1 MRSQELLF
9 AAGAVLLIG
18 LASAL
23 MVFSGSEQAPPVS
36 PAAESK
42 SEPKPPP
49 APDPLVSSD
58 PLMKAE
64 PESRQV
70 DTSGWTDGVIM
81 GDILLAA
88 SAIPRLQSISI
99 EIIELRSP
107 VAGSKEPPPLHLR
120 GIPVAIGAGTP
131 VFTIRNIPFSDC
143 GYLVRA
149 CSPGLNGGQQTV
161 QVTKAHPCA
170 EVRLA
175 ICPGVCCT
183 VLLRDQDQGALAGT
197 EVTMMPSGE
206 PPGRPPQNGKT
217 DNYGSVVFTNVL
229 AGDWLVYVGH
239 LQQPL
244 APPAELTVQPGT
256 GSIHSQGITVTVP
269 RGQPFTVQAQDIL
282 QHGIEDVQ
290 VKLLATD
297 KTRLTQ
303 LEAQTDWSGRAS
315 FPYLAPGRYQI
326 DVYKTDY
333 ERRSGTLTVT
343 EGEPVAEQTFRMVR
357 LR

>member
-9 AAGAVLLIG
+9 ATGAVLLIG

-23 MVFSGSEQAPPVS
+23 MVFSGSEQAPSVS
-36 PAAESK
+36 QAAESK

-49 APDPLVSSD
+49 PPESLVSSD
-58 PLMKAE
+58 PLLTAE

-70 DTSGWTDGVIM
+70 TNTSGWTDGVIM

-88 SAIPRLQSISI
+88 SAIPRLQSISVSV
-99 EIIELRSP
+99 IELRNP
-107 VAGSKEPPPLHLR
+107 VPGSKELPPLPHVY
-120 GIPVAIGAGTP
+120 PVAIGAGTP

-149 CSPGLNGGQQTV
+149 SSPGLNGGQQTV

-183 VLLRDQDQGALAGT
+183 VLLRDQDQGALADT
-197 EVTMMPSGE
+197 QVTIVANGD
-206 PPGRPPQNGKT
+206 PPGRPNQQGKS
-217 DNYGSVVFTNVL
+217 DSYGSVVFPDVL

-244 APPAELTVQPGT
+244 APPAELNVQPGT
-256 GSIHSQGITVTVP
+256 GSIRAQGITVTVP
-269 RGQPFTVQAQDIL
+269 RGQPFNVLAQDIL

-326 DVYKTDY
+326 DVFKADY

-343 EGEPVAEQTFRMVR
+343 QGEPIADQTFRMVR